1 MMKFF
6 TSDLRRNLTK
16 IVCLTVGLAMGFL
29 LIAKVW
35 FEQTYDVFFPDSDR
49 MYLVTET
56 FVQNGNDLNFTRTPG
71 AIAPGMKRYIPQ
83 VEESTR
89 TRRIISRDKIRLD
102 DGRLFEVERG
112 ELADECFFDVFKTP
126 IIAGEPHD
134 ILAMEKQCFIPRSL
148 AEKIGGDVI
157 GRTFTVQSYNNSF
170 VLTIGGVYEDFPLNS
185 TIANAVYVGMPTI
198 VHIMYD
204 GRDNWLGNDGY
215 LSYIRLAKGA
225 KPEDIKPAVRK
236 MLEENV
242 DKEALEV
249 SQFGLRPVPL
259 VGLYSSDT
267 NVRNMSAMLM
277 FLAVI
282 LLMSAGLDYLLITI
296 GQMGRRAREMA
307 VRKCYGTS
315 DARIF
320 ARVMGESLFFMVV
333 SIGLAVLLIFCAPDL
348 CARLLGYTPAQL
360 LSTGNVWVVEAAVCL
375 LLLIVTGVV
384 PAWLY
389 CRTPVA
395 GAFRGRARGRRGW
408 KLALL
413 SVQFFASGLLLC
425 LLVLVGRQYRMLT
438 NIDLGFNYENLASVK
453 VSGVPFQDRRTLIA
467 ELRRLGCVD
476 GVSTTYTA
484 LLNWGSGNNVWLDDN
499 RDEDINIADM
509 YDVDPEFFDLAGIE
523 FLQGGTFREMA
534 DSTTNQVIVEE
545 RFIDVLERLS
555 GVPDKNIVGRRFH
568 ITEHVTPMGGN
579 EYEICGVVKNLRRK
593 AFENEG
599 VDNRAAVWFPS
610 SEPQNIIYVKFSQLT
625 PENMQ
630 QAQEVLTR
638 VISDREL
645 YFAPV
650 SNDVELMNDTV
661 KRFATSVLIAAI
673 AILLI
678 TLIGLIGYTADEAQR
693 RAREIA
699 IRKVNGE
706 SASEIVR
713 LFCGSILKVALPSL
727 VAGGAVAVVVG
738 RKWLAQ
744 FSDRVSLSP
753 LSMALCIVL
762 ILALLLAV
770 VALNSLSVAR
780 SNPIDHLR
788 TE

>member
-16 IVCLTVGLAMGFL
+16 VVCLTVGLAMGFL

-35 FEQTYDVFFPDSDR
+35 FEQTYDSFFPDSDR
-49 MYLVTET
+49 LYLVTET
-56 FVQNGNDLNFTRTPG
+56 FVKSGEDIGFTRTPG

-83 VEESTR
+83 VEDATR
-89 TRRIISRDKIRLD
+89 TRRIISRDKIRLS
-102 DGRLFEVERG
+102 DGRLFEIERG
-112 ELADECFFDVFKTP
+112 ELADEYFFDVFKTP

-134 ILAMEKQCFIPRSL
+134 IFAMEKQCFIPRSL

-157 GRTFTVQSYNNSF
+157 GQTFTVQSYNNSF
-170 VLTIGGVYEDFPLNS
+170 VLTIGGIYEDFPLNS
-185 TIANAVYVGMPTI
+185 TIANAIYVGMPTI
-198 VHIMYD
+198 VHITYD
-204 GRDNWLGNDGY
+204 GRENWLGNDGY
-215 LSYIRLAKGA
+215 LSYVRLAKGV
-225 KPEDIKPAVRK
+225 KPDDIKPAVRK

-242 DKEALEV
+242 DKEALEI
-249 SQFGLRPVPL
+249 SQFSLRPVPL
-259 VGLYSSDT
+259 VGFYSSDS
-267 NVRNMSAMLM
+267 NVRSMSAMLM

-282 LLMSAGLDYLLITI
+282 LLMSAGLNYLLITI
-296 GQMGRRAREMA
+296 GQMGRRAKEMA

-320 ARVMGESLFFMVV
+320 ARVLGESLFFMTV
-333 SIGLAVLLIFCAPDL
+333 SIGLAVLLVFSFPDL

-360 LSTGNVWVVEAAVCL
+360 LSTGNVWAVEGVVCL

-395 GAFRGRARGRRGW
+395 GAFRGSARGRRGW

-413 SVQFFASGLLLC
+413 SIQFFASGMLIC

-438 NIDLGFNYENLASVK
+438 NIDLGFEYENLASVN
-453 VSGVPFQDRRTLIA
+453 VSGVPIQTRNALIA
-467 ELRRLGCVD
+467 GLRRLGCVED
-476 GVSTTYTA
+476 VSTAYNA
-484 LLNWGSGNNVWLDDN
+484 LLNWGSGNNVWLDEN

-509 YDVDPEFFDLAGIE
+509 YDVNSGFFDLAGIE
-523 FLQGGTFREMA
+523 FVQGGTFRETA
-534 DSTTNQVIVEE
+534 DSTANLVVVEE
-545 RFIDVLERLS
+545 RFIDVLEKLS
-555 GVPDKNIVGRRFH
+555 GVADRNIVGRRFH
-568 ITEHVTPMGGN
+568 ITEHMTPSGGN

-593 AFENEG
+593 QFENEG

-610 SEPQNIIYVKFSQLT
+610 TEPQPIVYVKFSQLT
-625 PENMQ
+625 PETVQ
-630 QAQEVLTR
+630 QAQEVLSR
-638 VISDREL
+638 VVSDREL
-645 YFAPV
+645 YFTPV

-661 KRFATSVLIAAI
+661 RRFATSVLIAAI

-678 TLIGLIGYTADEAQR
+678 TLIGLVGYTADEAQR

-706 SASEIVR
+706 STQAIIR
-713 LFCGSILKVALPSL
+713 LFCGAILKVALPSL
-727 VAGGAVAVVVG
+727 VAGGAVALIVG
-738 RKWLAQ
+738 RRWLAQ

-753 LSMALCIVL
+753 LSMVVCIAL
-762 ILALLLAV
+762 ILVLLLSV
-770 VALNSLSVAR
+770 VAFNSLTVAR

-788 TE
+788 SE